1 MTHELT
7 RQPQGGLKLR
17 RFDDYWTFAE
27 TVVNSGMA
35 PKGMN
40 TAGVLVCMQYG
51 AEIGLSPMQSV
62 QNIACI
68 NGKPGLY
75 GDGMLAVCRA
85 SGLFDDAAFEE
96 TVTGEGDA
104 MVAVC
109 RIRRKP
115 DGKVAERAFT
125 AKQAKRAKLWGK
137 SGPWSDYPERMLQM
151 RARSFALRDTFPD
164 VLKGLIAVE
173 ELRDYP
179 EEPAPQPKQENRTV
193 EVITAPAITHEA
205 KPKPKKKAKP
215 EVVPVKYGE
224 YGQAL
229 YERLLQEAST
239 EGEADALMEK
249 WTQGTSKSHKRVCC
263 DEQKSLAV
271 LQMLREAEEFERQQ
285 AEVRETTELFP
296 AADAMSTGPYGE
308 G

>member
-7 RQPQGGLKLR
+7 RQPGGLKLR

-85 SGLFDDAAFEE
+85 SGLFDDAEFSERIE
-96 TVTGEGDA
+96 GEGDQMTA
-104 MVAVC
+104 IC
-109 RIRRKP
+109 RVRRKP
-115 DGKVAERAFT
+115 DGQAVEQRFDVKRA
-125 AKQAKRAKLWGK
+125 KKAKLWGK

-179 EEPAPQPKQENRTV
+179 EELAPKQETRTV

-205 KPKPKKKAKP
+205 KPKPP
-215 EVVPVKYGE
+215 LYGE
-224 YGQAL
+224 YGEALRARLYDEPDVKQAKGK
-229 YERLLQEAST
+229 EAKRAAAD
-239 EGEADALMEK
+239 GLVEAWSGGTVCSAETACSDEQTALMILESV
-249 WTQGTSKSHKRVCC
+249 Q
-263 DEQKSLAV
+263 A
-271 LQMLREAEEFERQQ
+271 AEMQ
-285 AEVRETTELFP
+285 ATTELFP
-296 AADAMSTGPYGE
+296 AAEAPPVGPYGE
-308 G
+308 GQ